1 MAILNN
7 IINLVVCGLD
17 AVLGTG
23 TKGCRPELKKTQELW
38 FVPKGFVFNGA
49 AALNTTYAE
58 QLQAEGKLVVV
69 KKIQGFTDNSSDDQI
84 ETLENG
90 VKRVTTL
97 GLYEFMVDFVNGI
110 YFHAALTSLNSF
122 GSYDVLFVDTEGNIF
137 GTKAA
142 NGSLK
147 GFSVGTLQGG
157 KLKFATDTEG
167 QRESL
172 MFQLTNRPEVDENYV
187 FIQKQADFDP
197 RTLEG
202 VNQVNLEYVNAPAVG
217 DTTLTVKASLTQNGE
232 AVSGLAFGDFSVKK
246 DGVTANPTAGDDSV
260 TAGTYVLT
268 VTALTA
274 GAIATSLY
282 DNANSRI
289 GVILD
294 GVLYKSGT
302 ISATVA

>member
-1 MAILNN
+1 MANLNT
-7 IINLVVCGLD
+7 IINLVVCGLG

-49 AALNTTYAE
+49 TALNTTYAE

-69 KKIQGFTDNSSDDQI
+69 KKIQGFTDNSSDDQT

-110 YFHAALTSLNSF
+110 YFQAALTSLTSF
-122 GSYDVLFVDTEGNIF
+122 GSYDVLLIDTQGNIF

-147 GFSVGTLQGG
+147 GFSIGMLQSG
-157 KLKFATDTEG
+157 KMKFATDTEG

-172 MFQLTNRPEVDENYV
+172 MFQLTDRFEVDENYV
-187 FIQKQADFDP
+187 FIQRQADFDP

-202 VNQVNLEYVNAPAVG
+202 VNEVDLEYVNAPAAA
-217 DTTLTVKASLTQNGE
+217 DTTLTVKATLSQSG
-232 AVSGLAFGDFSVKK
+232 AVVSGLVFGNFLVTKN
-246 DGVTANPTAGDDSV
+246 GTTANPTAATETD
-260 TAGTYVLT
+260 GTY
-268 VTALTA
+268 ALT
-274 GAIATSLY
+274 IAALVSEDVIDTRLY
-282 DNANSRI
+282 DNNNSRI
-289 GVILD
+289 GVALD
-294 GVLYKSGT
+294 GCLYKSST
-302 ISATVA
+302 ITATVA

>member
-1 MAILNN
+1 
-7 IINLVVCGLD
+7 
-17 AVLGTG
+17 
-23 TKGCRPELKKTQELW
+23 
-38 FVPKGFVFNGA
+38 
-49 AALNTTYAE
+49 
-58 QLQAEGKLVVV
+58 
-69 KKIQGFTDNSSDDQI
+69 
-84 ETLENG
+84 
-90 VKRVTTL
+90 
-97 GLYEFMVDFVNGI
+97 MVDFVNGI

-122 GSYDVLFVDTEGNIF
+122 GSYDVLFVDAAGNIF

-232 AVSGLAFGDFSVKK
+232 AVSGLAFGDFSIYLGTTIWNASQVSETN
-246 DGVTANPTAGDDSV
+246 GV
-260 TAGTYVLT
+260 YVLT
-268 VTALTA
+268 IVALTA
-274 GAIATSLY
+274 GVIATSLY